1 MTSVLFISKRRED
14 IYRDKALE
22 FLQQV
27 FPDTTV
33 VFGLAGEPRPK
44 IFDEWQGDYVISYL
58 CPWVLRPGLLS
69 RAKVAAI
76 NFHPAPPE
84 YPGTGCTN
92 FALYNQE
99 TSYGVV
105 CHHMAAGVDSGPMV
119 AVKRF
124 PILESDSVYSLTQ
137 RCYGFMLA
145 LFYEIV
151 GLMAEGQPLPVSE
164 EMWTRQPYRLK
175 DLDALKV
182 ITPDMPKE
190 EIERRIR
197 AVTYPGY
204 LGAHLVLHGLIFEYR
219 QRADNGQSAG

>member
-14 IYRDKALE
+14 VYRDRALE
-22 FLQQV
+22 FLKQV

-33 VFGLAGEPRPK
+33 VLGLAGEAAPEV
-44 IFDEWQGDYVISYL
+44 FTQWEGDYIISYL
-58 CPWVLRPGLLS
+58 CPWVLRPPLLS
-69 RAKVAAI
+69 RAGIAAI

-105 CHHMAAGVDSGPMV
+105 CHHMAPKVDSGQMV

-124 PILESDSVYSLTQ
+124 PIFESDTVFSLTQ
-137 RCYGFMLA
+137 RCYGVMLT

-151 GLMAEGQPLPVSE
+151 SFLAEGKPLPASDE
-164 EMWTRQPYRLK
+164 IWTREPYRLR
-175 DLDALKV
+175 DLNALKV
-182 ITPDMPKE
+182 ITPDMPPD

-204 LGAHLVLHGLIFEYR
+204 PGAHLVLHDMVFEYR
-219 QRADNGQSAG
+219 GKTTGK